1 MAETTSQA
9 FPLRPA
15 PAGSRGPGPFAYG
28 IAPVPDL
35 YISQPIIRDPLETS
49 TSEIQDETVAQCLP
63 YLRGGVTSLNYNRHG
78 VPNLVRGKHKNFLKR
93 NLRMLPAPFVAADAS
108 RPWMLL
114 WNLTGLTLLG
124 EDVSSYE
131 TALIDTALTMQNRSG
146 GFGGGHGQTSHLA
159 TTYACVLALAVCGTQ
174 EAYDVIDRRALWKW
188 LCSLKQPNGGFQI
201 AYGGEVDVRYV
212 PVLEILSLFEFS
224 STAAPDTL
232 DRSPFLERLDMRSV
246 AIVKYTYAC
255 ITTNLLILST
265 GVHIVLPLSSAC
277 SISLLTCLLIPLPG
291 LPRGQLYSQDWQIM
305 YVAVSR
311 SLESI
316 EIASYM

>member
-1 MAETTSQA
+1 MAETTPQT
-9 FPLRPA
+9 FPFRPA
-15 PAGSRGPGPFAYG
+15 PAGSRGPGPFTYG
-28 IAPVPDL
+28 IAPVPGL
-35 YISQPIIRDPLETS
+35 YTSQPIIRDPLETS

-63 YLRGGVTSLNYNRHG
+63 YLRGDVTSLNYNRHG

-93 NLRMLPAPFVAADAS
+93 NLRTLPAPFVAADAS

-114 WNLTGLTLLG
+114 WNLTGLALLG

-146 GFGGGHGQTSHLA
+146 GFGGGHGQMSHLA

-212 PVLEILSLFEFS
+212 PVPEDPCLSLFEFS
-224 STAAPDTL
+224 RRRLPYL
-232 DRSPFLERLDMRSV
+232 DCSPFLKHLDM
-246 AIVKYTYAC
+246 
-255 ITTNLLILST
+255 
-265 GVHIVLPLSSAC
+265 H
-277 SISLLTCLLIPLPG
+277 
-291 LPRGQLYSQDWQIM
+291 
-305 YVAVSR
+305 
-311 SLESI
+311 
-316 EIASYM
+316 